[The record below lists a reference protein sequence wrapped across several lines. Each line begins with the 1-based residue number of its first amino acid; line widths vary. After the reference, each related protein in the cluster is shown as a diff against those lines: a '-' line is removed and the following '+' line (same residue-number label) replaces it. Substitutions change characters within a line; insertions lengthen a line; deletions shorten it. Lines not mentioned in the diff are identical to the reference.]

1 MYLLLKMKKF
11 LSKIIFVSSS
21 ILILFLSFEWT
32 KLNDDLN
39 RTRVWF
45 GSNNIISNS
54 FSSRKDELIFIFVVL
69 IIFLII
75 ATLLYFSALK
85 DDEDLKIQKKQ
96 IFNDLQDTD
105 YRKVINIHDVQ
116 LDKFQG
122 EKDISNDAYKI
133 YLVNKYK
140 VTKNDVFNKYVQ
152 NNSLYESIDELLS
165 ILHEKE
171 NNIKQDSINNIVIS
185 NKFISLDLNN
195 SSEELILAEVKAQL
209 HQRGYNIEEAINN
222 KGNRKFNLKKGV
234 TTEYLYSSN
243 ELINYYN
250 QLVQIEN
257 SKVNS

>member
-122 EKDISNDAYKI
+122 KKDISNDEYKI